1 MNLIYELSIKEAK
14 SLPDFSGTDDSFVRI
29 TLNGLVLDK
38 KMLSLI
44 NTIGNDRLEAMA
56 TDDFLVVN
64 ALFHEQP
71 LPDNLRSQTKRLIEL
86 GLVEHVSR
94 NTFVLARSLYEVA
107 DQTGV
112 HTRLVGL
119 DRDTNKELILKHIR
133 RNREKGTPFR
143 ELEQDLPSHSR
154 NQIKVLVR
162 ELHQADLIYVV
173 GKTSAARWYAR

>member
-1 MNLIYELSIKEAK
+1 M
-14 SLPDFSGTDDSFVRI
+14 
-29 TLNGLVLDK
+29 
-38 KMLSLI
+38 
-44 NTIGNDRLEAMA
+44 
-56 TDDFLVVN
+56 
-64 ALFHEQP
+64 
-71 LPDNLRSQTKRLIEL
+71 RSRTKRLIEL

-94 NTFVLARSLYEVA
+94 NKFVLARSLYEVA

-119 DRDTNKELILKHIR
+119 DRDTNKELILKHIPM
-133 RNREKGTPFR
+133 NREKGTPFR
-143 ELEQDLPSHSR
+143 ELEQVLPSHSR

>member
-1 MNLIYELSIKEAK
+1 
-14 SLPDFSGTDDSFVRI
+14 
-29 TLNGLVLDK
+29 
-38 KMLSLI
+38 
-44 NTIGNDRLEAMA
+44 MA
-56 TDDFLVVN
+56 TDDFLVIN
-64 ALFHEQP
+64 ALFQEQP
-71 LPDNLRSQTKRLIEL
+71 LPDNLRSRTKRLIEL

-94 NTFVLARSLYEVA
+94 NKFVLARSLYEVA

-133 RNREKGTPFR
+133 RNREQGTPFR
-143 ELEQDLPSHSR
+143 ELEQVLPSHSR